1 MKRYVMIAIS
11 VLLVV
16 MMACAL
22 LPDRTEDEADMLSLY
37 YPVADGELAGGKDAI
52 DSVKV
57 DWRAMREASAQEQ
70 AEEILRLMQNGCED
84 KRYRTP
90 LPANTKLRSCR
101 AAGNTVWV
109 DFSSAYAQ
117 QAGMDLTIADYCV
130 ALSLVQIPG
139 VYTVRITVNDREL
152 EYRDRNYFRA
162 DDVLLTSQEDV
173 VRNVAAQLYFL
184 RDDGTLSIE
193 ERILTI
199 YEGESQATAVINA
212 LISGPGN
219 EALRPLLPEGFSVLG
234 VKVEE
239 NICYLNLPSSGVELL
254 PQEEEAQRQI
264 IVGMVRS
271 LCSIRDVWKVQILV
285 DGERTPVY
293 GGVDI
298 SHPMTIFS

>member
-1 MKRYVMIAIS
+1 MKRSALIIIS
-11 VLLVV
+11 ALLVAL
-16 MMACAL
+16 MACAL
-22 LPDRTEDEADMLSLY
+22 LPGRTEDESDMLSLY
-37 YPVADGELAGGKDAI
+37 YPVADGELSGGKDAI

-57 DWRAMREASAQEQ
+57 DWRMMREASAQEQ
-70 AEEILRLMQNGCED
+70 AEEILRLIQGGCED

-101 AAGNTVWV
+101 VAGNTVWL

-184 RDDGTLSIE
+184 RDDGTLSTE

-199 YEGESQATAVINA
+199 YEGESQATEVIDA
-212 LISGPGN
+212 LLSGPKS
-219 EALRPLLPEGFSVLG
+219 ETLQPLLPDGFSVLG

-239 NICYLNLPSSGVELL
+239 NICYLNLPSSGAELL

-293 GGVDI
+293 GSVDI